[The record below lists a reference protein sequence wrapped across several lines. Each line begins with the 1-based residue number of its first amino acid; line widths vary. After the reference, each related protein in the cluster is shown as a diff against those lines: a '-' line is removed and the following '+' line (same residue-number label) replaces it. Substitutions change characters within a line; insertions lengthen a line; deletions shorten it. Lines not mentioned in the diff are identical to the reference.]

1 LGEAWRVIG
10 LPAVK
15 ADQIW
20 VVKNGKKREKFKLIE
35 NSFTSQLVGIKA
47 LEKDNSEGEPELIQC
62 PWEISFI

>member
-20 VVKNGKKREKFKLIE
+20 VVKNGKKREKFKLI
-35 NSFTSQLVGIKA
+35 GIKA